1 MSSQKKIEK
10 YERALHII
18 LFCVEVNPKVNLT
31 QIRKELKLNKN
42 FIISLSKLGI
52 IKNNSNRG
60 GSNYVLLKKFTDEM
74 TLEVLNFANQ
84 LSKNKKQT
92 IIEKHVGTFEA
103 EKPQPVKELNL
114 FQKIIKTLFNG
125 TF

>member
-31 QIRKELKLNKN
+31 QIRKELKLNRN
-42 FIISLSKLGI
+42 FTTSLLKLGI
-52 IKNNSNRG
+52 IKNNGNRG
-60 GSNYVLLKKFTDEM
+60 ASNYVLVKKFTDEM
-74 TLEVLNFANQ
+74 TLEVLNFANE

>member
-52 IKNNSNRG
+52 IKNNANRG